1 MISAEP
7 RNVMAD
13 EFLKQSVFFETK
25 VLAHL
30 DKGVPLERFKV
41 LVMPADL
48 PKLRSE
54 EKGRL
59 DTFTAN
65 GGFIMS
71 TNRILLSEDRLYERI

>member
-1 MISAEP
+1 
-7 RNVMAD
+7 
-13 EFLKQSVFFETK
+13 
-25 VLAHL
+25 
-30 DKGVPLERFKV
+30 
-41 LVMPADL
+41 MPADL